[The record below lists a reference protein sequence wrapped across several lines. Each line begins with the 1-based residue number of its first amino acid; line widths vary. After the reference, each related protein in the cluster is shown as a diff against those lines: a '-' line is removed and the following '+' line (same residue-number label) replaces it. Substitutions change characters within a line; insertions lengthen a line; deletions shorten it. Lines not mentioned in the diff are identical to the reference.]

1 MDFTGD
7 KVSSSSGAK
16 AFKKKKEE
24 EEAEEEEEEMDVSV
38 MLRDFLFVDPDRDDT
53 FLVDLWCDDEVDKVI
68 DVETAPA
75 PSKNA
80 SNAARSVSFECEGVK
95 AELGQTLQ
103 STGIHAY
110 TIHAYACIY
119 MSTHTS
125 SCQCDVH

>member
-1 MDFTGD
+1 MDFTED
-7 KVSSSSGAK
+7 NVLSLSDAK
-16 AFKKKKEE
+16 AFKKKKEDKE
-24 EEAEEEEEEMDVSV
+24 EGDEDEEEMDVSV

-53 FLVDLWCDDEVDKVI
+53 FLVDLWCNDEVDKGI

-75 PSKNA
+75 PSKSA

-110 TIHAYACIY
+110 SCIC
-119 MSTHTS
+119 MSTRTS